1 MALNAG
7 PRFHRI
13 RLRGSPYDA
22 SVMSTIAVPKFTPL
36 TRTLGAFGARTRWFL
51 IVGLAVLC
59 IVAVTAG
66 LVHARTQ
73 VSYVTAPAAQQ
84 TLVQTVTA
92 SGVVNPQNNIS
103 VGTQVSGT
111 ISEID
116 VDYNSKVK
124 KGQILAR
131 LDPSTLQAQLDQ
143 ARAALAQ
150 AQAQVSAADA
160 NVGGAASATDAAA
173 ANARAQAAAVGA
185 AQANAQK
192 AQAVLTLARSTLT
205 RDSSLL
211 SQGYLAQST
220 VDSDRANV
228 ASDEADVASAQAA
241 IAQSQAQ
248 AQAGAADIGQ
258 SGSSQSAQAATAQGA
273 QANVAA
279 AQAVVQQ
286 DELNLEHAVIRSPVD
301 GTVVARDVS
310 VGQTVAAS
318 LQTPTLFAIAQNL
331 GKMEIDINV
340 GEPDIGNVKG
350 GNGVDFSVLAYP
362 NRTFHGTVSQV
373 RINPQTVNNVVT
385 YDVVVLVD
393 NADGALLPGMTAN
406 ASIDVATAKNA
417 LVVPIAALQWRP
429 YGGTR
434 GSASAAGVS
443 SGSPWG
449 AVNTNAVTASA
460 ITGGSSGMLF
470 VERNGKLQRVP
481 VTVMLATATQAA
493 VVAAQG
499 NSLQAGDTV
508 VVSSNGPDKS
518 SGYARTPGTRSP
530 MSGSPMGGGA
540 MRGIH

>member
-1 MALNAG
+1 
-7 PRFHRI
+7 
-13 RLRGSPYDA
+13 
-22 SVMSTIAVPKFTPL
+22 MSTIAVPKLTPF
-36 TRTLGAFGARTRWFL
+36 TRTFAAFGTRTRWL
-51 IVGLAVLC
+51 LVAGLAVLC
-59 IVAVTAG
+59 ILAVTAG
-66 LVHARTQ
+66 LVRAKSQ
-73 VSYVTAPAAQQ
+73 VFYVTAPAAQQ

-131 LDPSTLQAQLDQ
+131 LDPSTFQAQLDQ

-160 NVGGAASATDAAA
+160 NVSGAASATDVAA
-173 ANARAQAAAVGA
+173 ANARAQSAAVGA

-192 AQAVLTLARSTLT
+192 TQAALTLAKSTLT

-248 AQAGAADIGQ
+248 AQAGAAGIGQ
-258 SGSSQSAQAATAQGA
+258 SGSSQAAQAATAKGA
-273 QANVAA
+273 QANVVAA
-279 AQAVVQQ
+279 EAVVQQ
-286 DELNLEHAVIRSPVD
+286 DELNLQHSVVRSPVD

-331 GKMEIDINV
+331 GKMEVDINV
-340 GEPDIGNVKG
+340 GEPDIGNVKNG
-350 GNGVDFSVLAYP
+350 GNVDFSVLAYP

-393 NADGALLPGMTAN
+393 NTDGALLPGMTAN

-417 LVVPIAALQWRP
+417 LVVPIAALQWKP
-429 YGGTR
+429 YSGTHR
-434 GSASAAGVS
+434 TSSAAGAS

-449 AVNTNAVTASA
+449 AVSTNAVTASA

-470 VERNGKLQRVP
+470 VERNGKLQSVP
-481 VTVMLATATQAA
+481 VTVTLATATQAA
-493 VVAAQG
+493 VVPAQG
-499 NSLQAGDTV
+499 SSLQSGDTV
-508 VVSSNGPDKS
+508 VVSSSGTTKS
-518 SGYARTPGTRSP
+518 SGYARTSGSRSP
-530 MSGSPMGGGA
+530 MSGSPMGGA